1 MYFSLFQQHWY
12 KLGFWGKPPCCL
24 TPSYNSLCKYTI
36 QFLENFC
43 YQNFGQSW
51 KDAVEQILLFKS
63 LLRSFFAIP
72 QKKIIV
78 VSVHLFS
85 LIISLINVL
94 NIKDL
99 LCFWN
104 VLSIKYKKCSTSEKF
119 DILTKF

>member
-1 MYFSLFQQHWY
+1 M
-12 KLGFWGKPPCCL
+12 
-24 TPSYNSLCKYTI
+24 TKYTI